1 MALTNLRR
9 PAMKRTIPL
18 FAAIALL
25 SAAAT
30 AQAQRWSPPPVRAP
44 NISGVWY
51 MNGDPYKDC
60 EIRQGPDGRAVFT
73 NENGDSARGTVRG
86 DQVWIPDWMDG
97 RRQGLRG
104 VIRGDRIVWPDGTFW
119 SR

>member
-1 MALTNLRR
+1 
-9 PAMKRTIPL
+9 MKRTLPL
-18 FAAIALL
+18 FAAITLL

-104 VIRGDRIVWPDGTFW
+104 VIRGDRIVWPDGAFW